1 MKNTKVPVRNTT
13 TVFQSYTCAVQKT
26 LHCSGKA
33 APAIQLPKNL
43 RSFPL
48 SADNNDGNSLLE
60 TVSMNA
66 VRHSGSVGAEQAD
79 YAGAEL

>member
-26 LHCSGKA
+26 LHCSGRA
-33 APAIQLPKNL
+33 ALAIQLPKNL
-43 RSFPL
+43 WSFL
-48 SADNNDGNSLLE
+48 QTAGNTDGNSLLE